1 VCAIETAFSLPISN
15 PFLIA
20 QGVNLIVGHY
30 NARPS
35 WKRDKTQNG
44 GTRLGKRNSYKFR
57 VSIRFIGGSEE
68 IGFDAKLRLHGG
80 FLEDSRVRSHDN
92 FLRALAGW
100 NQSGRCIAVLTL
112 KWRLKATHIG
122 LSSHTKQ
129 CVLNHGIAL
138 KTPYKPG

>member
-80 FLEDSRVRSHDN
+80 
-92 FLRALAGW
+92 LRALAGW